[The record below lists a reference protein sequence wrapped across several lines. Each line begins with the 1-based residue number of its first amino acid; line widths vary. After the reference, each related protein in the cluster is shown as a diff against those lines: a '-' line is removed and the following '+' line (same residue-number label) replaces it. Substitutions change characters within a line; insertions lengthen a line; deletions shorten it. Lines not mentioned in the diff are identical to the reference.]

1 MCRLFRILSGA
12 VTWFEGDDGGDVGDT
27 GGGCIGVDGGD
38 DYNGDDGVSTNTW
51 KEYKQKIINGLKILS
66 KITFF

>member
-1 MCRLFRILSGA
+1 
-12 VTWFEGDDGGDVGDT
+12 
-27 GGGCIGVDGGD
+27 
-38 DYNGDDGVSTNTW
+38 VSTNTW